1 MLNQQTVAN
10 INTTITNVPIPIFM
24 RNFPQI
30 NTAFEVQYRDYRKN
44 ITENQTSVIDQFNTD
59 LYDSRYILSK

>member
-10 INTTITNVPIPIFM
+10 FNTTITNVPIPIFM

-30 NTAFEVQYRDYRKN
+30 NTAFEVQYKDYRKN
-44 ITENQTSVIDQFNTD
+44 ITANKTSVIDQFNTD
-59 LYDSRYILSK
+59 LYDSRYI